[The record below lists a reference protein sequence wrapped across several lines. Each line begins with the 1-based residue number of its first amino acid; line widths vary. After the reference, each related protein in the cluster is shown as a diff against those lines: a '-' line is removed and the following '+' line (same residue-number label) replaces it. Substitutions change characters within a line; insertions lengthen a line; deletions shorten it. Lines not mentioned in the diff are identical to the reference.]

1 MHDSIKIFAQL
12 KRETLQV
19 ESLPSRSGC
28 RRQTT
33 NASIHLGLQER
44 KKQVSQTKTKF
55 KSLVTRLYIDHFKD
69 TYRQNQSLHLNLTLN
84 NLR

>member
-1 MHDSIKIFAQL
+1 MHDSIQIFAQL
-12 KRETLQV
+12 ERETLQV

-44 KKQVSQTKTKF
+44 KNKSHKQKQNSITLRIRIAKIKA
-55 KSLVTRLYIDHFKD
+55 YIS
-69 TYRQNQSLHLNLTLN
+69 T
-84 NLR
+84 

>member
-1 MHDSIKIFAQL
+1 MHDSIQIFAQL

-44 KKQVSQTKTKF
+44 KNKSHKQKQNSKVS
-55 KSLVTRLYIDHFKD
+55 
-69 TYRQNQSLHLNLTLN
+69 
-84 NLR
+84 

>member
-1 MHDSIKIFAQL
+1 MSVHKWLFLVSVWRRDPMHDSIQIFAQL
-12 KRETLQV
+12 KLETLRV

-44 KKQVSQTKTKF
+44 KNKSHKQKQNSKVS
-55 KSLVTRLYIDHFKD
+55 
-69 TYRQNQSLHLNLTLN
+69 
-84 NLR
+84 

>member
-1 MHDSIKIFAQL
+1 MHDSIQIFAQL

-44 KKQVSQTKTKF
+44 KNKSHKQKQNSITLRIRIAKIKA
-55 KSLVTRLYIDHFKD
+55 YIS
-69 TYRQNQSLHLNLTLN
+69 T
-84 NLR
+84 

>member
-1 MHDSIKIFAQL
+1 MHDSIQIFAQL
-12 KRETLQV
+12 KLETLHV

-44 KKQVSQTKTKF
+44 KNKSHKEKQIQ
-55 KSLVTRLYIDHFKD
+55 KSRNSIV
-69 TYRQNQSLHLNLTLN
+69 YRNVKSHN
-84 NLR
+84 NEVAKR

>member
-1 MHDSIKIFAQL
+1 MHDSIQIFAQL

-28 RRQTT
+28 RQQTT

-44 KKQVSQTKTKF
+44 KNKSHKEKQNSKVS
-55 KSLVTRLYIDHFKD
+55 
-69 TYRQNQSLHLNLTLN
+69 
-84 NLR
+84 

>member
-1 MHDSIKIFAQL
+1 MHDSIQIFAQL
-12 KRETLQV
+12 KLETLRV

-44 KKQVSQTKTKF
+44 KNKSHKQKQNSKVS
-55 KSLVTRLYIDHFKD
+55 
-69 TYRQNQSLHLNLTLN
+69 
-84 NLR
+84 